1 MCCHLAAK
9 DSYRMIGPTE
19 EAVLTLLM
27 LVHPC
32 ANVLLAYVFMCA
44 KGGILCAK
52 IRICMSSTPSSRS
65 FIVTSHVGL

>member
-44 KGGILCAK
+44 KGGHPLCEDQDLHEQH
-52 IRICMSSTPSSRS
+52 P
-65 FIVTSHVGL
+65 